1 MSLHLSPAC
10 LLLSTV
16 GQARHSC
23 RHRAL
28 GSGFTQGPALSKER
42 AINVSGEQQA
52 AVSLASSLVRRK
64 QAGLGM
70 DEEGACDSDGFRA
83 VQEGGSLERTA
94 GSDGLGL
101 RGKGPVKRKSKALV
115 GDGFSVRN
123 KEPRAAGESG
133 GCQGC
138 QETSS

>member
-1 MSLHLSPAC
+1 MFAAELWARPDTAVDTGNWEVDSHKALPSARRGQSMC
-10 LLLSTV
+10 LENSTL
-16 GQARHSC
+16 Q
-23 RHRAL
+23 
-28 GSGFTQGPALSKER
+28 
-42 AINVSGEQQA
+42 
-52 AVSLASSLVRRK
+52 VSLTSSLVRRK

-70 DEEGACDSDGFRA
+70 DEEGACGSNGFRA